1 MKTKTEIKNKIA
13 ELYLKIEELREDET
27 HGWSNN
33 TPEIEILQAKIKV
46 LEWVVNM

>member
-13 ELYLKIEELREDET
+13 ELYLKIEELRDDET

-33 TPEIEILQAKIKV
+33 TPDIEILHSKIKA
-46 LEWVVNM
+46 LKWVINI